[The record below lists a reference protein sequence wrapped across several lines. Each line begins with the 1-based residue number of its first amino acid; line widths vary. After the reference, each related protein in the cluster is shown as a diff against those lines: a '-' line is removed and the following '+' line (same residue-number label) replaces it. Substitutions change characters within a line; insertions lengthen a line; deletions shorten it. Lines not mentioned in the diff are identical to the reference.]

1 MNGVSQVVMKD
12 NEPKDLMKMMMISVG
27 TRGRYLNLFSHF
39 GRHRLDSNQ

>member
-1 MNGVSQVVMKD
+1 MNWDYQVVMKD

-39 GRHRLDSNQ
+39 GRHRRDSNQ